1 MLLYKLLN
9 INKINIMRM
18 KTRQLLLTLLLA
30 VFVPLAAFAQAP
42 DPVVPYEETFES
54 YNVAARPANWN
65 FSTNG
70 IINGNVTFGVN
81 NTNGLDDSKSLRM
94 VTPSRTTSEDPV
106 YIIAKLPVFDYQA
119 NFLHLYFNSKFTS
132 TGTNTNVRLQ
142 VGYVLDDT
150 FYQYGSDIS
159 TSTLYGT
166 EHHFSFNVA
175 SIPADARI
183 AIRQISL
190 SGARDEGI
198 WDIDNVNV
206 YLDYRTP
213 YNYAVSDISNTSAY
227 LSWDIDGN
235 YSTFEV
241 EYATNSDF
249 TGATNEPT
257 NNKYFSLTDL
267 SPNTTYYTR
276 VRAKYIDSNH
286 SNYVYGNWA
295 TKSFTTTCDP
305 VTGLA
310 VAPENISETNI
321 RVTWDDNLV
330 KDVDLEYK
338 QSSETTWM
346 TLGNAQN
353 YNYYNMSVSGLNLQA
368 GTLYQV
374 RAKFPCS
381 DWCEPV
387 EFRTAFGGLNELM
400 YTFEGGM
407 PADFS
412 ITGAGAENVSVSTEQ
427 SFGADSHSLKYSFVS
442 GEPVPSPGTTT
453 CVEIGTYLRTYS
465 YNDFLVYFDMYCTD
479 ISGTYET
486 VALDYKTWQTS
497 GSGAWEENW
506 RSACT
511 WQFVYD
517 SQGWVERSGSFSIPS
532 ELQGAVSKL
541 LFRLVFTDHGSGKS
555 NYIDNLHIFPK
566 GNCQNVYTS
575 SQFYHDEYTSNSAT
589 FHWTDPNYNATVTP
603 VAHSEGFAIRYRN
616 VTIPTNTITGWIE
629 EYVWVDDSNPMEQYS
644 ITLNGLEPSSYH
656 VLDIRTL
663 CPDGGYTAYSS
674 PHQHFITECQPY
686 VVKDMEPFVEDFNDK
701 AQACWTYNTRWG
713 RIYDGHGGSNWSL
726 RSNKLD
732 VSGWNDY
739 IDTPEIELDPN
750 YVSKGSSYLVLRFW
764 TKCSG
769 GDGSGNKVKVL
780 VGNQE
785 VEIYEMPAYGCDQW
799 QQVDLSLSRWLP
811 DNNGSNTIS
820 VRFDHGSDATAEW
833 FIDDVVITSWDQAN
847 YGTRV
852 FDDAFGNDWANDD
865 NWYPNGAPSYSPS
878 MDVTLMGQAWV
889 PANSTTTVGT
899 MRFGTQGYLDINP
912 GGVLTVGEMDIPENK
927 VNVEGGGTLNIG
939 TASFGFDKIFAS
951 NEGNWNITT
960 LNENAHHLTISSDNA
975 TVGTANLTAPGS
987 IAVTVGSLS
996 ANTVNINGESYETYP
1011 FMGLDIY
1018 PDGSATIG
1026 TLNVNAARASYI
1038 CGEANITTLNP
1049 GADLS
1054 VIVGPGGVLNANTIT
1069 GENAVAS
1076 DWLLINDG
1084 GQVKSAN
1091 QFFATIEKNITGYG
1105 AENVNNNTGWYLI
1118 ATPALVM
1125 VVQTLVPQSGSEYLF
1140 DLMDIY
1146 RFSGGNTLEWDNFKC
1161 PFEDG
1166 CDSPWGTIPQGHFSA
1181 EVGQP
1186 LKGYLYARQE
1196 DGMLQFAASDMS
1208 FRATNVDVD
1217 VNLTCITNPT
1227 DASLNGW
1234 NLIGNPYTCN
1244 AYLKQGDNYI
1254 PFYRM
1259 NATGD
1264 AIVGVAAG
1272 TPIKPCEGV
1281 FVCYTESGSVTFT
1294 ATEPTSIGQAQ
1305 SGPAIVL
1312 PMHFLL
1318 DDQDASLATQTIT
1331 LAFAQGWNWWA
1342 PMVQITAA
1350 ELRDALGAN
1359 LQELKTK
1366 TGAVAT
1372 DAVLEP
1378 GQMYRVQT
1386 NEAVDG
1392 VMLTG
1397 VPTTA
1402 SISIGEGSSWIGYT
1416 GGTTTDISAT
1426 LASYGITPNV
1436 GDKIISQ
1443 DQGFAIFN
1451 GTSWEGTLTTL
1462 ETGKGYVYIS
1472 EDADARPF
1480 TFPTSAE
1487 PTKK

>member
-1 MLLYKLLN
+1 
-9 INKINIMRM
+9 M

-70 IINGNVTFGVN
+70 IINGNVTYGVN

-94 VTPSRTTSEDPV
+94 VTPTVTTSEDPV
-106 YIIAKLPVFDYQA
+106 YIIAKLPVFNYQA

-132 TGTNTNVRLQ
+132 TDTNSNVKLQ

-190 SGARDEGI
+190 SGARYVGI

-566 GNCQNVYTS
+566 GSCQNVYTS

-899 MRFGTQGYLDINP
+899 MRFGTQGYLDVKP
-912 GGVLTVGEMDIPENK
+912 GSNLTITTVDIPENK
-927 VNVEGGGTLNIG
+927 VFVEPGATLNIG
-939 TASFGFDKIFAS
+939 TAHFSFDKVFHQVQ
-951 NEGNWNITT
+951 EGIYNITNLNNNDHWLSFNYGTTILGTVT
-960 LNENAHHLTISSDNA
+960 LTSPGKITVLNTWNA
-975 TVGTANLTAPGS
+975 T
-987 IAVTVGSLS
+987 
-996 ANTVNINGESYETYP
+996 TVNSSGQFEV
-1011 FMGLDIY
+1011 Y
-1018 PDGSATIG
+1018 PDANVTIG
-1026 TLNVNAARASYI
+1026 TLNAAEVSPLGFLI
-1038 CGEANITTLNP
+1038 QGTANITTLNAS
-1049 GADLS
+1049 GETAVL
-1054 VIVGPGGVLNANTIT
+1054 VQNGGMLNATTIINTNH
-1069 GENAVAS
+1069 NALV
-1076 DWLLINDG
+1076 IEDG

-1091 QFFATIEKNITGYG
+1091 SFNGIIQKDITGYG
-1105 AENVNNNTGWYLI
+1105 SGNENLRSNWYLI
-1118 ATPALVM
+1118 ASPIAATVNT
-1125 VVQTLVPQSGSEYLF
+1125 TLVPEIIDELDF
-1140 DLMDIY
+1140 DMVDFY
-1146 RFSGGNTLEWDNFKC
+1146 MFDQGQALEWENVKC
-1161 PFEDG
+1161 DVAGG
-1166 CDSPWGTIPQGHFSA
+1166 CASPYGTYPNGSIYA
-1181 EVGQP
+1181 GQMVNTQE
-1186 LKGYLYARQE
+1186 GYLYACQ
-1196 DGMLQFAASDMS
+1196 DNYTANFSTSVTGNAFP
-1208 FRATNVDVD
+1208 ATNVD
-1217 VNLTCITNPT
+1217 I
-1227 DASLNGW
+1227 ASRNGLLGYSAGADFAGW

-1244 AYLKQGDNYI
+1244 AYLKQGDDYV

-1264 AIVGVAAG
+1264 AIIGVPAG

-1281 FVCYTESGSVTFT
+1281 FLCCTEPSSTVTFT
-1294 ATEPTSIGQAQ
+1294 TTAPASAGETQN
-1305 SGPAIVL
+1305 GPAVVL

-1342 PMVQITAA
+1342 PMAQITAA
-1350 ELRDALGAN
+1350 ELRDSLGAN

-1378 GQMYRVQT
+1378 GQMYRIQT

-1472 EDADARPF
+1472 EDDDARPF
-1480 TFPTSAE
+1480 TSPTSAE